1 MKKFDDK
8 TLGILYIITSAFFF
22 ALMNLFVRLS
32 GDIPVMQKCFFRNF
46 VALFVAFLLLKKT
59 HVPFRI
65 GKGNMSALLIRALA
79 GTLGILCN
87 FYAVGH
93 LNLADASILNKL
105 SPFFTIIFCI
115 FLLGEKVRP
124 PEWLALAIAFVGA
137 LFVIKP
143 SFHNA
148 NLLYSFIGMLGGIMA
163 GLAYA
168 CVRKLGTRGVKGPVI
183 VLFFSAF
190 SCLFTLPQFIF
201 DFTPMTA
208 KQVVFL
214 LLAGCAAAVGQFTIT
229 AAYSHAPAR
238 EISVFDYSQIIF
250 ASLLGFLCFGQIPDR
265 LSIIGYVIIV
275 GAAIFKWE
283 YNMRETA

>member
-1 MKKFDDK
+1 MKKFDNK

-46 VALFVAFLLLKKT
+46 VALFVAFIMLKKT
-59 HVPFRI
+59 HTPFQI
-65 GKGNMSALLIRALA
+65 DKGNMGAMLVRALA

-105 SPFFTIIFCI
+105 SPFFTIIFSI

-148 NLLYSFIGMLGGIMA
+148 NLVYSFIGMLGGIMA

-168 CVRKLGTRGVKGPVI
+168 YVRKLGVQGVKGPVI
-183 VLFFSAF
+183 VMFFSAF
-190 SCLFTLPQFIF
+190 SCVFTLPQFLF
-201 DFTPMTA
+201 HFTPMTA
-208 KQVVFL
+208 QQLLCL

-229 AAYSHAPAR
+229 AAYSHAAAR

-250 ASLLGFLCFGQIPDR
+250 ASLLGFLCFGQIPDW
-265 LSIIGYVIIV
+265 LSVIGYVIIV
-275 GAAIFKWE
+275 GAAVFKWQ
-283 YNMRETA
+283 YNMRESV

>member
-115 FLLGEKVRP
+115 FLLWEKVRP

-275 GAAIFKWE
+275 GAAIFKWK